1 MIEKDGQ
8 SQFSKDENNRTNL
21 KASKYVFTDDEEI
34 QKAEIIQALK
44 CVKSNYS
51 FASTHWDGKMFE
63 AMFPYSKI
71 AKGYKQNKTQS
82 NYTIQYGIFPYLKD
96 LLPED
101 LKDTIFTIKF
111 DEPSTQQVNK
121 QYDGH
126 VQYPSK
132 N

>member
-1 MIEKDGQ
+1 
-8 SQFSKDENNRTNL
+8 
-21 KASKYVFTDDEEI
+21 
-34 QKAEIIQALK
+34 
-44 CVKSNYS
+44 
-51 FASTHWDGKMFE
+51 MFE
-63 AMFPYSKI
+63 ATFPYSKI

-101 LKDTIFTIKF
+101 LKDTVFTIKF

-132 N
+132 NYAHQNCILWDHHGRLLPCRRVARSIP